1 MTRSLAGRVV
11 VVDNDE
17 NTLTLAERHLSS
29 AGLDVSVFS
38 TAETF
43 LRSAILVPPVC
54 LVIDQCLSGMPG
66 LELQARMAN
75 DKAISIVFVTALCDI
90 PTVVQAMKRGAI
102 DFLPKPLDPDTLL
115 PAVTRGLDVSAR
127 ADSHRQARDIFRAR
141 LLRLTPREYQVIAG
155 VLAGMLNKQ
164 IAWELGTAEKTVK
177 VHRGRAM
184 EKLEVSSVAE
194 LARIAADTHTFFP
207 ASSHLAAVP
216 TLIRGTA
223 EAAAVQRLQSLPRS
237 RWHEI

>member
-1 MTRSLAGRVV
+1 MTRLVAGRVV
-11 VVDNDE
+11 VVDNDQDA
-17 NTLTLAERHLSS
+17 LTLATRHLSS
-29 AGLDVSVFS
+29 AGFDVTVFS
-38 TAETF
+38 TVDDF
-43 LRSAILVPPVC
+43 LRSAVLVPPVC
-54 LVIDQCLSGMPG
+54 LVIDQCLSGTSG
-66 LELQARMAN
+66 LELQARMAD
-75 DKAISIVFVTALCDI
+75 DKAISIVFVTALRDI

-102 DFLPKPLDPDTLL
+102 DFLPKPLDADALL
-115 PAVTRGLDVSAR
+115 PAVTRGLEVSAR
-127 ADSHRQARDIFRAR
+127 ADSDRQVRDGFRAR
-141 LLRLTPREYQVIAG
+141 LLRLTPPEYQVIAG

-164 IAWELGTAEKTVK
+164 NAWELGTAEKTVK

-223 EAAAVQRLQSLPRS
+223 EAAAVQRLQS
-237 RWHEI
+237 

>member
-1 MTRSLAGRVV
+1 MTRSVSGRVV
-11 VVDNDE
+11 VVDNDQDA
-17 NTLTLAERHLSS
+17 LTLADRHLSG
-29 AGLDVSVFS
+29 AGLDVSLFS
-38 TAETF
+38 GADAF
-43 LRSAILVPPVC
+43 LRSAVLVPPVC
-54 LVIDQCLSGMPG
+54 LVIDQCLSGMSG
-66 LELQARMAN
+66 LELQAQMAEN
-75 DKAISIVFVTALCDI
+75 TAISIVFVTALRHI

-102 DFLPKPLDPDTLL
+102 DFLPKPVEADTLL
-115 PAVTRGLDVSAR
+115 PAVTRGLQVSAR
-127 ADSHRQARDIFRAR
+127 ADVDRQVRENFRGR
-141 LLRLTPREYQVIAG
+141 MLRLTPREYQVIAG

-184 EKLEVSSVAE
+184 EKLEVGSVAE

-223 EAAAVQRLQSLPRS
+223 EAAAVQRLHSFPRS